1 MLVADK
7 KKKESI
13 TDYLLF
19 IYQTEDLIRQSHFDI
34 KKIEYFVSSHYNLT
48 SEEKEEA
55 KIWYQEIMIT
65 MRMEQLI
72 ERGHL
77 EQTHDYI
84 KSLANLSMELLR
96 VDKEY
101 RLLYDSAKVY
111 IQRHLEGSNGSLTA
125 PISTCLQALYDAY
138 LARQKGEEPI
148 MSQENAVACQ
158 EVMSYLSYKYKQRN
172 SVQPE

>member
-19 IYQTEDLIRQSHFDI
+19 IYQTEDLIRQSQFDI
-34 KKIEYFVSSHYNLT
+34 KKIDHYVTSHYSL
-48 SEEKEEA
+48 SAEEREEA
-55 KIWYQEIMIT
+55 KKWYQDIMST
-65 MRMEQLI
+65 MRQQQLI

-77 EQTHDYI
+77 EQTHEYI
-84 KSLANLSMELLR
+84 KSLASLSMELLK

-138 LARQKGEEPI
+138 VARQKGEAPT
-148 MSQENAVACQ
+148 MSIENILSCQ

-172 SVQPE
+172 SVQAS